1 MFDDAIAPTSVR
13 IHAYVY
19 LRVPERVFDACVM
32 AAVGLG
38 ID

>member
-1 MFDDAIAPTSVR
+1 MFDDAIGPTSVGIR
-13 IHAYVY
+13 AYVY
-19 LRVPERVFDACVM
+19 LRVPGRVLDACVM

>member
-1 MFDDAIAPTSVR
+1 MFGDAIAPTSVQ

-19 LRVPERVFDACVM
+19 LRVPGRVLDACVM